1 MNKENSDQKNPNC
14 KECDN
19 RMEKKDDIYK
29 CPNCGQQLEGS
40 DAFLKTEKSHKDWY
54 NVKGKLGKQRG
65 KPKQDMD
72 S

>member
-1 MNKENSDQKNPNC
+1 MTKKTPKC

-19 RMEKKDDIYK
+19 PMEKNKEDIYE
-29 CPNCGQQLEGS
+29 CSNCGQQLEGS

-54 NVKGKLGKQRG
+54 NVPGKLGKQRG